1 MSSLPH
7 TDKIA
12 LSGSQAGMRFIA
24 QMKLYNDQNLERLQA
39 FIADSYAD
47 ALLQDHS
54 AQDRLAECVQMLAQ
68 LGRQKV
74 HQVLASGKHQ
84 VSVVML
90 AEKVEG
96 FFYVEVQVEEDY
108 PHKISKFLH
117 APLEIVHEDE

>member
-7 TDKIA
+7 TDKVA

-39 FIADSYAD
+39 FINDSYAD
-47 ALLQDHS
+47 TLLQERPT
-54 AQDRLAECVQMLAQ
+54 QDRVADCVEMLAQ

-84 VSVVML
+84 VSVVMTT
-90 AEKVEG
+90 EKVGG
-96 FFYVEVQVEEDY
+96 FFYIEVQVEEDY

-117 APLEIVHEDE
+117 APLEVVHTDE